1 MRKLMTFILVTLLLS
16 AIPVLAQW
24 IGTMGQIIV
33 HLGDVTADDAWVAG
47 KNVAVYGEV
56 LIDSMGFICEGYD
69 GTTGDYAAVGDS
81 TVFFTLQFITFGDDT
96 ETVAT
101 YESYLDTLTA
111 ATEWVEMTINAGH
124 DTLKYGDIGFFEYL
138 ETDTTS
144 GVLAIRQA
152 VVTMKYY
159 IIH

>member
-1 MRKLMTFILVTLLLS
+1 MRKLIAFLMAALMLA
-16 AIPVLAQW
+16 AIPVIAQH
-24 IGTMGQIIV
+24 ISTMGQIIV
-33 HLGDVTADDAWVAG
+33 HIGDVTGDDAWIAG
-47 KNVAVYGEV
+47 KNVAIYGEA
-56 LIDSMGFICEGYD
+56 LITDIGFICEGYD

-111 ATEWVEMTINAGH
+111 ATEWVPMTINAGH
-124 DTLKYGDIGFFEYL
+124 DTLKEGDIGFFEYL

-144 GVLAIRQA
+144 GVLAIRQTIA
-152 VVTMKYY
+152 TIRYY
-159 IIH
+159 TLY